1 MVSGIDDAIR
11 HGDPAVRIHEDREG
25 AHRRLAELGELGIE
39 PLRFEHAFYC
49 RRCLAMA
56 TGKTCP
62 HPDSDHVALS
72 GTQVRAMLAAGQL
85 PPDRRG
91 SARS

>member
-1 MVSGIDDAIR
+1 MGSYGTFEAQELIASL
-11 HGDPAVRIHEDREG
+11 PAED
-25 AHRRLAELGELGIE
+25 LGIT
-39 PLRFEHAFYC
+39 PLRFDNAFYC

-72 GTQVRAMLAAGQL
+72 GTQVRTMLAAGRPGTTAEFSRAEVAEL
-85 PPDRRG
+85 LIE
-91 SARS
+91 AYRS